1 MAATPKSAK
10 DAKIAPAPASSGA
23 PRWTYAVGAIVG
35 AAALLWGIVSYFI
48 PKPEPLKPPVAAVPA
63 PAPSVNVEG
72 TGNIGVGTMSGGTIT
87 QGAAAGGEAAKAK
100 K

>member
-1 MAATPKSAK
+1 MAAKS
-10 DAKIAPAPASSGA
+10 KIAPAASGA
-23 PRWTYAVGAIVG
+23 PRWTYALGAIVG

-48 PKPEPLKPPVAAVPA
+48 PKPELAKPPVAAVPA
-63 PAPSVNVEG
+63 PVPSVNVEG
-72 TGNIGVGTMSGGTIT
+72 TGNIGVGSMTGGTIT

>member
-1 MAATPKSAK
+1 MVAKPKT
-10 DAKIAPAPASSGA
+10 APAPSGA

-48 PKPEPLKPPVAAVPA
+48 TKPEAPKAPVAAAPA
-63 PAPSVNVEG
+63 PVPSVNVEG
-72 TGNIGVGTMSGGTIT
+72 TGNVGVGSMSGGTLT
-87 QGAAAGGEAAKAK
+87 QGATAGGEAAKAK

>member
-1 MAATPKSAK
+1 MAAKP
-10 DAKIAPAPASSGA
+10 KIAPAPSGA
-23 PRWTYAVGAIVG
+23 PRWTYAVGAVVG

-48 PKPEPLKPPVAAVPA
+48 PKPEAPKAPVAAVPA

-87 QGAAAGGEAAKAK
+87 QGAPPVGDASKQK

>member
-10 DAKIAPAPASSGA
+10 DAKIAPAPSGA
-23 PRWTYAVGAIVG
+23 PRWTYAVGAVGG

-48 PKPEPLKPPVAAVPA
+48 PTPEAPKAPVAAVPA

-87 QGAAAGGEAAKAK
+87 QGAAAAGEAAKAK

>member
-1 MAATPKSAK
+1 MAAKP
-10 DAKIAPAPASSGA
+10 KIAPAASGA

-48 PKPEPLKPPVAAVPA
+48 PKPEPPKPPVAAFPPPVPR
-63 PAPSVNVEG
+63 VNVEG

-87 QGAAAGGEAAKAK
+87 QGAAAGGDAAKAK

>member
-1 MAATPKSAK
+1 MAAKPK
-10 DAKIAPAPASSGA
+10 DAKIVPAPSGA
-23 PRWTYAVGAIVG
+23 PRWTYAVGAVVG

-48 PKPEPLKPPVAAVPA
+48 PKPEPPKPPVAAVPA
-63 PAPSVNVEG
+63 PVPSVNVDG
-72 TGNIGVGTMSGGTIT
+72 TGNIGVGTMTGGTIT

>member
-10 DAKIAPAPASSGA
+10 DAKIAPAPSGA

-48 PKPEPLKPPVAAVPA
+48 PKPEPPKAPVAAVPA
-63 PAPSVNVEG
+63 PAPSVKVEG
-72 TGNIGVGTMSGGTIT
+72 TGNIGVGTMSGGTLT
-87 QGAAAGGEAAKAK
+87 QGAAAGGEAAKTK

>member
-1 MAATPKSAK
+1 MAAKPK
-10 DAKIAPAPASSGA
+10 DAKIAPAPSGA
-23 PRWTYAVGAIVG
+23 PRWTYAVGAVVG

-48 PKPEPLKPPVAAVPA
+48 PKPEPPKPPVAAVPA

-72 TGNIGVGTMSGGTIT
+72 TGNIGVGSMTGGTIT
-87 QGAAAGGEAAKAK
+87 QGVAAGGEAAKAK

>member
-1 MAATPKSAK
+1 MVAK
-10 DAKIAPAPASSGA
+10 PKIAPAPSGA

-48 PKPEPLKPPVAAVPA
+48 PKPEPPNAPVAVVP
-63 PAPSVNVEG
+63 PPPPSVNVEG

-87 QGAAAGGEAAKAK
+87 QGAPAGGEAAKAK

>member
-1 MAATPKSAK
+1 MAAKPKV
-10 DAKIAPAPASSGA
+10 AKIAPAPSGA

-48 PKPEPLKPPVAAVPA
+48 PKPEPPKPPVAAVPA
-63 PAPSVNVEG
+63 PAPSVNVDG
-72 TGNIGVGTMSGGTIT
+72 TGNIGVGSMTGGTIT
-87 QGAAAGGEAAKAK
+87 QVAPPVGEAAKAK